1 MTKRRS
7 FTALVAIAA
16 LASLALLAQQ
26 PSDKVKAI
34 GGKFQCMC
42 GCNQILSQCNHVG
55 CSTSKAMLKE
65 LSAWV
70 ARGDSDT
77 AISQAF
83 VQEFGTTVYA
93 EPPKSGFSLVAW
105 SMPIVY
111 FLVGLALVVF
121 IIRKWRRDPSAVTPE
136 GVAVAGVSPE
146 ALARARSLA
155 ARETDD

>member
-77 AISQAF
+77 TISQAF
-83 VQEFGTTVYA
+83 VQEFGTSSRA
-93 EPPKSGFSLVAW
+93 
-105 SMPIVY
+105 
-111 FLVGLALVVF
+111 
-121 IIRKWRRDPSAVTPE
+121 
-136 GVAVAGVSPE
+136 SP
-146 ALARARSLA
+146 LSRRARDRRLMAAASL
-155 ARETDD
+155 RIYSTRYRGITTCS